1 MNFSI
6 EFVSTII
13 SPIISA
19 LGFFVTLRSIRVNF
33 NYTLK
38 QKVTDEQ
45 RKVYLDT
52 YMDVEKIITANE
64 VIFDP
69 DYYKQL
75 DSHRAQIK
83 LAASN
88 AVINAYH
95 DYMKFVYDV
104 QCMISDW
111 VYKNNPNNNPDN
123 FKYDS
128 DEYGEE
134 IEISHVTQEMMDIF
148 ELQYEEYK
156 REHTPSSK
164 EITNNVDRLLNAMR
178 ADLGNSAYIRD

>member
-1 MNFSI
+1 
-6 EFVSTII
+6 
-13 SPIISA
+13 
-19 LGFFVTLRSIRVNF
+19 
-33 NYTLK
+33 
-38 QKVTDEQ
+38 
-45 RKVYLDT
+45 
-52 YMDVEKIITANE
+52 
-64 VIFDP
+64 
-69 DYYKQL
+69 
-75 DSHRAQIK
+75 
-83 LAASN
+83 
-88 AVINAYH
+88 
-95 DYMKFVYDV
+95 
-104 QCMISDW
+104 MISDW

-156 REHTPSSK
+156 REHTPSSN

>member
-75 DSHRAQIK
+75 DSHRAQI
-83 LAASN
+83 
-88 AVINAYH
+88 
-95 DYMKFVYDV
+95 
-104 QCMISDW
+104 
-111 VYKNNPNNNPDN
+111 
-123 FKYDS
+123 
-128 DEYGEE
+128 
-134 IEISHVTQEMMDIF
+134 
-148 ELQYEEYK
+148 
-156 REHTPSSK
+156 
-164 EITNNVDRLLNAMR
+164 
-178 ADLGNSAYIRD
+178 